1 VLAIKK
7 GKETLKQVSHLNTY
21 PLPSEASFSGGHSVG
36 ALVAAV
42 NKKGGSSVPTA
53 VAMLKELAHRGVDAH
68 GVATPNSVTIA
79 KSVEKLATESI
90 SSRIALGHN
99 LSRFCSRDRPQPV
112 LGEDFAL
119 VFEGRLFP
127 LPNFSE
133 VERVVEML
141 ENAPHRNAEKI
152 VERLE
157 GSYVFAIAFADMLIA
172 GRDNLGL
179 NPLYYGENET
189 TYALASERK
198 ALWAIGVE
206 NPRSFP
212 PGNVMIASKRGFS
225 FKPVRTLTKPSLET
239 INMETS
245 TERLKNLLQKSTE
258 KRVSD
263 FNKIAVAF
271 SGGLDSSV
279 ITVLAQKC
287 GVDVHLFSVG
297 LESQPEIQFAE
308 TAADAL
314 GLPLH
319 LQTYTIDD
327 VRSILSKV
335 LWLIEEPNVIKV
347 GIAIP
352 LYWVAENSSKLG
364 FKVLLTGLGGDE
376 LFGGYQKYLR
386 EYERYGAAAVHN
398 VLYHD
403 VAKSYETNFQR
414 DNKVCSFHKVELRLP
429 FMDQD
434 VVNFAL
440 GLPVNLKITSAEDS
454 LRKRVLRA
462 TAQKL
467 GVPSFIAKRAKKAIQ
482 YTTGVN
488 KVIRRLAKEKGLNS
502 HGYLREIFKKIY
514 PEVRAR

>member
-1 VLAIKK
+1 
-7 GKETLKQVSHLNTY
+7 
-21 PLPSEASFSGGHSVG
+21 VG

-53 VAMLKELAHRGVDAH
+53 VTMLKELIHRGVDAH
-68 GVATPNSVTIA
+68 GVATPNSVAIA
-79 KSVEKLATESI
+79 KSVEGLATENITSHI
-90 SSRIALGHN
+90 VLGHN
-99 LSRFCSRDRPQPV
+99 LSRFCPRDRPQPV
-112 LGEDFAL
+112 LAEDFAL

-127 LPNFSE
+127 SPNLSE
-133 VERVVEML
+133 IERVVEML
-141 ENAPHRNAEKI
+141 KNAPHRNAEKI
-152 VERLE
+152 VEKLE

-172 GRDNLGL
+172 GRDTLGL
-179 NPLYYGENET
+179 TPLYYGENET

-198 ALWAIGVE
+198 ALWAIGVD

-212 PGNVMIASKRGFS
+212 PGNVMVASERDLS
-225 FKPVRTLTKPSLET
+225 FKPVKTLTKPPLEPM
-239 INMETS
+239 NMEIATK
-245 TERLKNLLQKSTE
+245 RLKNLLQKSTE

-263 FNKIAVAF
+263 LNKVAVAF

-297 LESQPEIQFAE
+297 LENQSEVQFAE
-308 TAADAL
+308 TATDAL

-327 VRSILSKV
+327 VRLILSKV
-335 LWLIEEPNVIKV
+335 LWLIEEPNMIKV
-347 GIAIP
+347 AIAMP

-364 FKVLLTGLGGDE
+364 FEVLLTGLGGDE

-386 EYERYGAAAVHN
+386 EYERYGVAAVRN
-398 VLYHD
+398 ALYHD

-414 DNKVCSFHKVELRLP
+414 DNKVCSLHKVELRLP

-434 VVNFAL
+434 VVNFGL
-440 GLPVNLKITSAEDS
+440 GLPIDLKITSAEDS

-467 GVPSFIAKRAKKAIQ
+467 GVPSFIARRAKKAIQ
-482 YTTGVN
+482 YATGVN
-488 KVIRRLAKEKGLNS
+488 KAIRRLAKEKGLNS
-502 HGYLREIFKKIY
+502 HGYVRQIFRRIY